1 MVVIKNYKAFTQNR
15 KGGEITLLFQKP
27 RQHRQKIISVRY
39 IKSIQ
44 YSVTEALKCDCFGS
58 QSQVS

>member
-15 KGGEITLLFQKP
+15 RGGEITLLLQKP
-27 RQHRQKIISVRY
+27 IYTRQHGQKIISVRY

-44 YSVTEALKCDCFGS
+44 YSVAEALQCDCFGS
-58 QSQVS
+58 